1 MARYTEADCRQCRR
15 ENQKL
20 FLKGDRCYSQKC
32 ALTRRAKIPGQQ
44 WAGRKK
50 VTEYGS
56 QLREKQKTKR
66 AYGLQEKQFHKYY
79 LKADSMKGITGTNM
93 LVMLEERLDNVVYR
107 MGIGVS
113 RSQSRQLV
121 NHGHITVNGKTL
133 NIPSYQVK
141 VGDVIGVKE
150 NKQDNKFFSELKQ
163 MKKPTNLRLLFDFC
177 YLPLQNAGT
186 DFYLNS
192 SCLLQFYEVKVNF
205 LLCAFVTEK
214 RK

>member
-107 MGIGVS
+107 
-113 RSQSRQLV
+113 
-121 NHGHITVNGKTL
+121 
-133 NIPSYQVK
+133 
-141 VGDVIGVKE
+141 
-150 NKQDNKFFSELKQ
+150 
-163 MKKPTNLRLLFDFC
+163 
-177 YLPLQNAGT
+177 T
-186 DFYLNS
+186 DTS
-192 SCLLQFYEVKVNF
+192 P
-205 LLCAFVTEK
+205 
-214 RK
+214 

>member
-44 WAGRKK
+44 WAGRK
-50 VTEYGS
+50 
-56 QLREKQKTKR
+56 
-66 AYGLQEKQFHKYY
+66 KQFHKYY

-163 MKKPTNLRLLFDFC
+163 MKKPTNLPKWLDFDTATLSGKIISKPQREDIDMNIQEHMIVEL
-177 YLPLQNAGT
+177 Y
-186 DFYLNS
+186 S
-192 SCLLQFYEVKVNF
+192 K
-205 LLCAFVTEK
+205 
-214 RK
+214 